1 MPIYTQL
8 RASERK
14 RIYVLLQQGLSLPAV
29 AFALGRHRS
38 TLYRENKRNRLTTAH
53 LYQPVTANA
62 MARRRRKDRPLA
74 SRFPEWVLIWV
85 KEKLELQWSPE
96 QIAGRLYSEKNFRIS
111 HEWIYRFILK
121 DRANGGELYKNLR
134 RSHRKNKK
142 RYGVPR
148 EKTKY
153 REAKSIEI
161 RPEIVSNRERLGDWE
176 GDSIVGSKQKLSI
189 VSLVERVSLF
199 TRLGKPKTRKAN
211 DTRDIVIQ
219 LLGETLGEKHTLT
232 FDRGSEFADYALIE
246 KQAAIDV
253 YFAHPYSSF
262 ERGTNENT
270 NGLVRQY
277 LPKKTDFTRVTAK
290 AVQKIEDLLNH
301 RPRKKLGYATPFEAY
316 YGYCLYPAITR
327 DPKKVARRGRPRSN
341 HSDNLATP
349 VALQT

>member
-8 RASERK
+8 QVEERK
-14 RIYVLLQQGLSLPAV
+14 RIYVLLQQGLSLPAI

-38 TLYRENKRNRLTTAH
+38 TLYREKRRNRLTAEH

-62 MARRRRKDRPLA
+62 MARRRREDRPLI
-74 SRFPEWVLIWV
+74 SRFPEEVRTWI
-85 KEKLELQWSPE
+85 KEKLNLQWSPE
-96 QIAGRLYSEKNFRIS
+96 QISGRLLSEKNINVS
-111 HEWIYRFILK
+111 HEWIYQFILK
-121 DRANGGELYKNLR
+121 DRSCGGLLYKNLR
-134 RSHRKNKK
+134 RSHRKRKK
-142 RYGVPR
+142 RYAVSR

-153 REAKSIEI
+153 EGAKSIEI
-161 RPEIVSNRERLGDWE
+161 RPEIANKRERLGDWE
-176 GDSIVGSKQKLSI
+176 GDSIVGAKQQGSI

-211 DTRDIVIQ
+211 DTRDTIVG
-219 LLGETLGEKHTLT
+219 LLDETLGAKYTLT

-246 KQAAIDV
+246 KRAAIEI

-277 LPKKTDFTRVTAK
+277 LPKKTDFTLVTDK

-301 RPRKKLGYATPFEAY
+301 RPRKKLSYDTPFEAY
-316 YGYCLYPAITR
+316 YGYCIYPAVSRT
-327 DPKKVARRGRPRSN
+327 PKKLVQRRRPRFYDS
-341 HSDNLATP
+341 SNLATP